1 MHICCYNPC
10 KNINRI
16 ESDTEYNLSSPP
28 LMCVGL
34 VISWSNFSLARNLG
48 RREVM
53 SISKVYVCPKLYFN
67 SSSEDTC

>member
-1 MHICCYNPC
+1 MQEEKRSIITKKVDTKFNCC
-10 KNINRI
+10 
-16 ESDTEYNLSSPP
+16 SPP

-53 SISKVYVCPKLYFN
+53 SISFVYIYQNLSTK
-67 SSSEDTC
+67 DTC